1 MWIFYT
7 IYKNITSHDA
17 FGSIWIKLVNR
28 TVLPSVAQTYSAV
41 QNVIRYRIYLSQN
54 LTLPT
59 FRIIVRA
66 FKMLISVFEAKV
78 RKLNWVSE

>member
-1 MWIFYT
+1 M
-7 IYKNITSHDA
+7 
-17 FGSIWIKLVNR
+17 NR